1 MPGLPLAAAADSA
14 QEVEEDHLIFDE
26 FCAQQAGLMENSFAS
41 FVHGG

>member
-1 MPGLPLAAAADSA
+1 MPDRPLAVAADSA

-26 FCAQQAGLMENSFAS
+26 FFERQAGPMGSFFAS